1 MKAAT
6 AEHRWLIADIGG
18 TNSRLAV
25 WHDDE
30 TPGGSVHGTRKLT
43 NDAYVEIHDMLG
55 TFLDGYD
62 GPPPTAGILAIA
74 GPVVGDEVAL
84 LNIDWAFSV
93 NGLREQLG
101 LSQLVVINDFEALA
115 HVVPMLEVGDYIEI
129 GNGRTDPRAPSVLIG
144 PGTGLGVASL
154 IPTGQRYVA
163 VPGEGGHATLAAA
176 NDEEARILSAL
187 RDRFDHVSAERMLSG
202 EGLTLLH
209 QTLHNNRLPAAEI
222 SVLANKGDPSAIATF
237 EQYFSFLGT
246 VAGNLALTMGAHGGV
261 YIGGGII
268 PANRSLFENSGFR
281 ERFVDKGRFRGYL
294 ERISTRLITRDTPA
308 LLGLTGL
315 AINLSRSG

>member
-25 WHDDE
+25 WQDTGE
-30 TPGGSVHGTRKLT
+30 PGGAVHGTRKLT
-43 NDAYVEIHDMLG
+43 NEAYVEIHDMLG
-55 TFLDGYD
+55 SFLDGYE
-62 GPPPTAGILAIA
+62 GPSPTAGILAIA

-93 NGLREQLG
+93 NGLRERLG
-101 LSQLVVINDFEALA
+101 LAQLIVINDFEALA
-115 HVVPMLEVGDYIEI
+115 HVVPMLQPNDFIDI
-129 GNGRTDPRAPSVLIG
+129 GNGVSDSRAPSVLIG

-176 NDEEARILSAL
+176 NDEEASLLSTL
-187 RDRFDHVSAERMLSG
+187 RARYGHVSAERVLSG
-202 EGLTLLH
+202 EGLSLLH
-209 QTLHNNRLPAAEI
+209 ATMHARDIEAAEI
-222 SVLANKGDPSAIATF
+222 SQLANEGDPKAIATF
-237 EQYFSFLGT
+237 EQFFCFLGT

-261 YIGGGII
+261 YLGGGIV
-268 PANRSLFENSGFR
+268 PANQDLFLKSKFR
-281 ERFVDKGRFRGYL
+281 ERFVDKGRYRDYL
-294 ERISTRLITRDTPA
+294 DRIPTRLITRDTPA

-315 AINLSRSG
+315 AMSLSTAS